1 MAQNPKLKISVNKN
15 PTKEGIK
22 VQFVF
27 PSAVEGDEKAT
38 LTQKLQEKLN
48 TGLKQYNMTSQLDTD
63 VPYENIIGFTIPV
76 SDIKLLVKN
85 IFSGKNPQQAEI

>member
-1 MAQNPKLKISVNKN
+1 MATLKVSVNKN

-22 VQFVF
+22 IQFVF
-27 PSAVEGDEKAT
+27 PSVMEEDKKAA

-48 TGLKQYNMTSQLDTD
+48 NGLKQYNMTSQLDTD
-63 VPYENIIGFTIPV
+63 VPYENIIGFTIPI

-85 IFSGKNPQQAEI
+85 IFDKEDNSQQTEI

>member
-1 MAQNPKLKISVNKN
+1 MATLKVSVNKN

-22 VQFVF
+22 IQFVF
-27 PSAVEGDEKAT
+27 PSVMEEDKKAT

-48 TGLKQYNMTSQLDTD
+48 NGLKQYNMTSQLDTD
-63 VPYENIIGFTIPV
+63 VPYENIIGFTIPI

-85 IFSGKNPQQAEI
+85 IFDKDGSQQTEI